1 MLNVKYIRKK
11 KSIFSFVG
19 RAWQPNLAQSTKPTQ
34 TTPASLYA
42 PLASGPGVPVQPI
55 NRPPLSL
62 CGPRLSGDSTPNV
75 RSPPGRPSLPHPVPS
90 PTSCCSACS
99 LLCMPWAILFAP
111 VQPRRPLAPLSQRTR
126 HRCHCDAREEHL
138 DDKPTQCVTTALHV
152 PPRRRAI
159 PSCVR
164 RSPTLLP
171 LGARSLSRG
180 CLCAISHPPPART
193 RMDKQRSLTSR
204 SCCYCFCQHPP
215 RLQCAAHAPATA
227 ASLAMLCTDTPMQ
240 AHFALMQHGYKRPSP
255 LHLVRPVAAPLSAPV
270 SHHRAPLFSSI
281 TATVDSPPD
290 DPFSS
295 LAGPSGA
302 LR

>member
-1 MLNVKYIRKK
+1 MTSLHSASPLPCMCHLGAEPSRRAC
-11 KSIFSFVG
+11 VG
-19 RAWQPNLAQSTKPTQ
+19 RLPCCHLVRA
-34 TTPASLYA
+34 LYRVA
-42 PLASGPGVPVQPI
+42 AFARYPI
-55 NRPPLSL
+55 HL
-62 CGPRLSGDSTPNV
+62 
-75 RSPPGRPSLPHPVPS
+75 PPGH
-90 PTSCCSACS
+90 
-99 LLCMPWAILFAP
+99 
-111 VQPRRPLAPLSQRTR
+111 Q
-126 HRCHCDAREEHL
+126 
-138 DDKPTQCVTTALHV
+138 
-152 PPRRRAI
+152 
-159 PSCVR
+159 
-164 RSPTLLP
+164 
-171 LGARSLSRG
+171 
-180 CLCAISHPPPART
+180 

-215 RLQCAAHAPATA
+215 RLQCAARAPATA